1 METKT
6 SSVAQA
12 FLDLFEDHIENTP
25 ELSKEDQEKIG
36 STLKTQP
43 ELEESLPTI
52 KEKLDTYAEKISLSD
67 KNIKQWQESKKL
79 WTQRQNQLLSVLGL
93 LMEKLHIPGKS
104 LKAGG
109 VKLSTSTK
117 TSLEVDEDWIINQ
130 YQALADALQ
139 SKLPTYVTV
148 KLSVDKTKLNTHL
161 KTDNSILINNP
172 ERVHTKESRS
182 ISVKSV
188 TK

>member
-1 METKT
+1 METKPN
-6 SSVAQA
+6 SVAQT
-12 FLDLFEDHIENTP
+12 FLDLFEDHVENSP
-25 ELSKEDQEKIG
+25 ELSNEDKEKIG

-52 KEKLDTYAEKISLSD
+52 KEKLDAYGDKIALSD
-67 KNIKQWQESKKL
+67 KNIKQWQESKKF

-93 LMEKLHIPGKS
+93 MMEKLHIPGKS

-109 VKLSTSTK
+109 VKLSTTTK
-117 TSLEVDEDWIINQ
+117 TSLEVDEEWIIKQ

-139 SKLPTYVTV
+139 NKLPTYVTV
-148 KLSVDKTKLNTHL
+148 KLSVDKTKLNTYL
-161 KTDNSILINNP
+161 KMDNSLLINNP

-182 ISVKSV
+182 ISVKAA
-188 TK
+188 K